1 MSRREARLQ
10 RDGNSLHLRITRELV
25 VALGIDRNDPRVT
38 LELRDGALVVRAA
51 GVDAPGEVPPKEA
64 LTPSYRAMLV
74 ALRDHGPLRAVE
86 VAAQTGF
93 ERPSVS
99 AALSLLG
106 RVGLTSRAGDRW
118 ELAPG
123 AERWLVAEPR
133 TKPTPALEAARADS
147 PRPFRDRL
155 AAALDATP
163 RTAVELAQALGVDR
177 TQVHH
182 AIKALEA
189 AGVAVAVPGR
199 PVRWRRP

>member
-1 MSRREARLQ
+1 
-10 RDGNSLHLRITRELV
+10 
-25 VALGIDRNDPRVT
+25 VT

-51 GVDAPGEVPPKEA
+51 GVDAPGEAPPKEA
-64 LTPSYRAMLV
+64 VTPSYRAMLV

-106 RVGLTSRAGDRW
+106 RVGLTRRDGDRW
-118 ELAPG
+118 ALVEG

-133 TKPTPALEAARADS
+133 TAATPALVAARADS

-155 AAALDATP
+155 AAALDGTP

-182 AIKALEA
+182 AMKALEA